1 LSFAGRLSITKYALP
16 TDQQSKEVRS
26 IMRSTA
32 TIAIAVTE
40 RQAGTVEPLTDL
52 WSNVSARFLR
62 FIEKLPERYEDVD
75 PEVFKRV
82 PVPI

>member
-1 LSFAGRLSITKYALP
+1 
-16 TDQQSKEVRS
+16 
-26 IMRSTA
+26 MRSAA

-52 WSNVSARFLR
+52 WSDVSARFFR
-62 FIEKLPERYEDVD
+62 FIEKLPDGYEGVD

-82 PVPI
+82 SVPI